1 MKLEPAQWQALSALL
16 DEALELHPAG
26 RDAWLDAL
34 SGEARGFQSLL
45 AELLLRRDGRADG
58 FLDTLPRIAAPDCVP
73 AFFAGGRVG
82 PWRLLRQL
90 GRGGMG
96 EVWLSERADGVLKRP
111 VALKLP
117 LLATN
122 PEVLAERFAREREIL
137 ASLAHAHIA
146 SLYDAGFDIEGQ
158 PYLALEYIDGIPLT
172 HYADLHRLGVLARLR
187 LFEQVLDA
195 VAHAHASLVLHR
207 DLKPSNI
214 LVTPAGDVKLLDF
227 GIAKLLQSGTAD
239 DTALTRISGRALTLD
254 YASPEQIAGG
264 PLTTAA
270 DVYGLGVVLYELLTG
285 QRPYRLKRGSPAELE
300 EAIAFVEPVAPSR
313 ARIADAAAAQRATT
327 VHRLRRTLSGD
338 LDTIVLKTLRKR
350 SDERYAGARTLADDL
365 ERYRDGA
372 TVLARPASVSYRT
385 AKWMTRHRAGLALGG
400 VVAATLLGATG
411 IALHQARV
419 ASIEA
424 QRAEASN
431 DFLMDLFR
439 QAARNNPGG
448 AAAADTTLRQLLD
461 IGSRKVLDDPRARP
475 ELQLDVSALLARL
488 NLEVDL
494 VDTAERLTEQTLAL
508 ARKLHGEDSLPVAQ
522 ALAQRADNF
531 YRAGRYADAID
542 ASRQVLGHLDRTRAT
557 ADELRARAHVI
568 VGNSMFQIDASKT
581 DEPLQHLAA
590 ALELLKRAH
599 STTEDRSRA
608 AYFIAWIHES
618 NGDFV
623 RAEAYY
629 NDGIDAGR
637 ANFGERSF
645 IVAFGYEGL
654 AGMLRRQRRLADARE
669 MMARAIDIY
678 QYVLAPRNATVAFAR
693 TSLSMIEASSGR
705 LAEAERLADDAL
717 AATKSVF
724 GEHARQT
731 VFPATQAAR
740 VKFQRGEVESAL
752 PLYEEVLGALV
763 AEGRSSLTNRALRIE
778 YAEALLE
785 MGELEKART
794 ALDEAQ
800 AGFEA
805 AHDLES
811 VRGAWLRLVRGEL
824 AVATGDRGAVPAF
837 DRVLDPFTPS
847 DQGTSALAR
856 RAANATARYSP
867 TPERALTMLQKLAEF
882 RLLPASPDELDID
895 IADKAQ
901 LADSIGRLFHVA
913 GKRREALEWLSTA
926 VALREQ
932 LDVPDS
938 MRLRDARLVLDR
950 AKSTSDAY

>member
-1 MKLEPAQWQALSALL
+1 MKLEPAQWRALSVLL
-16 DEALELHPAG
+16 DEALELEPTG
-26 RDAWLDAL
+26 RRAWLDAL
-34 SGEARGFQSLL
+34 SGEARGFQPMLADLL
-45 AELLLRRDGRADG
+45 VRTEAGAEM
-58 FLDTLPRIAAPDCVP
+58 FLDTLPRIAAPDRTP

-82 PWRLLRQL
+82 PYRLLRRL

-122 PEVLAERFAREREIL
+122 PDILAERFAREREIL

-146 SLYDAGFDIEGQ
+146 RLYDAGFDIEGQ

-172 HYADLHRLGVLARLR
+172 HYADVHRLGVLARLR
-187 LFEQVLDA
+187 LFDQVLDA

-227 GIAKLLQSGTAD
+227 GIAKLLQSGAAED
-239 DTALTRISGRALTLD
+239 SALTRISGQALTPD
-254 YASPEQIAGG
+254 YASPEQITGG

-285 QRPYRLKRGSPAELE
+285 KRPYRLKRGSPAELE
-300 EAIAFVEPVAPSR
+300 EAIAFVDPAAPSR
-313 ARIADAAAAQRATT
+313 ARIVDAAAAQRATT

-338 LDTIVLKTLRKR
+338 LDTIVLKALRKR
-350 SDERYAGARTLADDL
+350 PDERYAGARALAEDL

-372 TVLARPASVSYRT
+372 PVLARPTSVSYRT
-385 AKWMTRHRAGLALGG
+385 AKWMKRHRAGVALGS

-431 DFLMDLFR
+431 DFLMGLF
-439 QAARNNPGG
+439 QHAARNNPGG
-448 AAAADTTLRQLLD
+448 AAAADTTLRQLLA
-461 IGSRKVLDDPRARP
+461 IGSRKVLDDSRASP

-494 VDTAERLTEQTLAL
+494 VDTAERLTERSLVL
-508 ARKLHGEDSLPVAQ
+508 ARKLHGENSLPVAQ
-522 ALAQRADNF
+522 VLAQHADNL
-531 YRAGRYADAID
+531 YRSGRYAEAIE
-542 ASRQVLGHLDRTRAT
+542 ASRQVLAHVDRARAP
-557 ADELRARAHVI
+557 ADELRARAHI
-568 VGNSMFQIDASKT
+568 LIGNSMFQVDASKT
-581 DEPLQHLAA
+581 AEPLQHLET

-599 STTEDRSRA
+599 ATTEDRSRA
-608 AYFIAWIHES
+608 AYFIGWIHES
-618 NGDFV
+618 TGDFA
-623 RAEAYY
+623 RAETYY
-629 NDGIDAGR
+629 NDGIEAGR

-654 AGMLRRQRRLADARE
+654 AESLRRQRRLAEARDT
-669 MMARAIDIY
+669 MGRAIDIY
-678 QYVLAPRNATVAFAR
+678 QYVLAPRHATVAFAR

-717 AATKSVF
+717 AVTKTVF

-731 VFPATQAAR
+731 VVPATQAAR
-740 VKFQRGEVESAL
+740 LKVQRGELESGLA
-752 PLYEEVLGALV
+752 LYEDALAALV
-763 AEGRSSLTNRALRIE
+763 AEDRSSLTNRALRIE

-785 MGELEKART
+785 TGEIGKART

-805 AHDLES
+805 AHDLAS

-824 AVATGDRGAVPAF
+824 AVAAGDSDAASAF
-837 DRVLDPFTPS
+837 DHVLDSFTRS
-847 DQGTSALAR
+847 DQGAPALAR

-867 TPERALTMLQKLAEF
+867 TPERAETMLQKLPEF
-882 RLLPASPDELDID
+882 GLLPTSPDELDID
-895 IADKAQ
+895 IVDKAQ
-901 LADSIGRLFHVA
+901 LADSIGRLFNVA
-913 GKRREALEWLSTA
+913 GKRPEAFAWLSKA

-932 LDVPDS
+932 LEVPES
-938 MRLRDARLVLDR
+938 PRLRDARLALTR
-950 AKSTSDAY
+950 AGSVNERR